1 MIYLETISIGILI
14 KFFIIIGVYL
24 LGKYIYQRINS
35 I

>member
-1 MIYLETISIGILI
+1 MFLI
-14 KFFIIIGVYL
+14 NNLKGLIVFIVVMGLFL